1 MAWDGNSGPG
11 GKQVTCLTRLLLA
24 VCAGMLTASPPAA
37 AHEGGLD
44 RNGCHYD
51 RSNGRYHCHKE
62 TVELAPN
69 PDRSAGAKKSREN
82 ICHDKSS
89 SNYRTIRYFI
99 SYRDMDACL
108 ASGGVAYRH

>member
-1 MAWDGNSGPG
+1 M
-11 GKQVTCLTRLLLA
+11 TRTSRLPLALCAGLLA
-24 VCAGMLTASPPAA
+24 AYVPAA

-51 RSNGRYHCHKE
+51 RSSGGYHCHRNTNE
-62 TVELAPN
+62 ISPN
-69 PDRSAGAKKSREN
+69 PDQKAAVKKSREN

-89 SNYRTIRYFI
+89 PNYRQLRYFI

-108 ASGGVAYRH
+108 VSGGIEYRR

>member
-1 MAWDGNSGPG
+1 
-11 GKQVTCLTRLLLA
+11 VTRLTCLMLA
-24 VCAGMLTASPPAA
+24 VCAWLLIASWPATG
-37 AHEGGLD
+37 HEGGLD

-62 TVELAPN
+62 TSELAPN
-69 PDRSAGAKKSREN
+69 PDRAAGAKKSREN
-82 ICHDKSS
+82 ICHDQRS

-108 ASGGVAYRH
+108 ASGGVSYRR

>member
-1 MAWDGNSGPG
+1 MTRPN
-11 GKQVTCLTRLLLA
+11 CLLPAVYAGLLTVSLP
-24 VCAGMLTASPPAA
+24 LA

-51 RSNGRYHCHKE
+51 RSNGSYHCHKPTTE
-62 TVELAPN
+62 IAPN

-89 SNYRTIRYFI
+89 SNYRSIRYFI
-99 SYRDMDACL
+99 SYRDIDACL
-108 ASGGVAYRH
+108 ASGGVSYRR

>member
-1 MAWDGNSGPG
+1 
-11 GKQVTCLTRLLLA
+11 VTRLTRLLPV
-24 VCAGMLTASPPAA
+24 VCAGMLTASLPAA

-51 RSNGRYHCHKE
+51 RSNGKYHCHKE
-62 TVELAPN
+62 TSELAPN

-82 ICHDKSS
+82 ICHDQSS
-89 SNYRTIRYFI
+89 SNYRNIRYFI

-108 ASGGVAYRH
+108 ASGGVSYRR